1 MEDLGGK
8 LKKLAIATGIFLL
21 LVAVLM
27 GPQEATSLGKEI
39 VAGTKHAL
47 TSLIVFGREMIK
59 SFKEQ

>member
-1 MEDLGGK
+1 MENLGAN
-8 LKKLAIATGIFLL
+8 LKKLAIAVGVFLL

-27 GPQEATSLGKEI
+27 GPQEATSIGKEI

-47 TSLIVFGREMIK
+47 TSVIVFGREMIK